1 MLLSRRAKAASKQN
15 QIDMFDHRT
24 YVLLLNLFCRIEQIQ
39 PGPDGARGMPK
50 LKRSAEE
57 QQARRDG
64 PEFIESLDRGLRVI
78 QCFGADRRPMT
89 LSDIA
94 KASSLPRATA
104 RRILMT
110 LEKSGFVVGDERLF
124 SLTPRILTLASAYL
138 ASNQISTVM
147 QPLMDDVSAKA
158 KEVCSL
164 AVLDGDEVVF
174 VARASPARVF
184 PAGVDIGYRLPAFCT
199 SVGRILLGR
208 LSNDELAAAINGMTL
223 KSQTPETIVEKSLV
237 IATIITDRSKG
248 YSLVD
253 REAEDGFRS
262 VSVPIQRYDGGIVAA
277 ANIGAH
283 VDRITPGEMIDRF
296 LPLLK
301 ELSATAKPLLV

>member
-1 MLLSRRAKAASKQN
+1 
-15 QIDMFDHRT
+15 MFGERT
-24 YVLLLNLFCRIEQIQ
+24 YVLLLNIFRRKRAFNQDLT
-39 PGPDGARGMPK
+39 AHGMPK
-50 LKRSAEE
+50 LKRTTEE
-57 QQARRDG
+57 KQARRDG

-78 QCFGADRRPMT
+78 QSFGVERRPMT
-89 LSDIA
+89 LSDLA

-147 QPLMDDVSAKA
+147 QPLIDDVSARA
-158 KEVCSL
+158 REICSL

-199 SVGRILLGR
+199 SVGRVLLGG
-208 LSNDELAAAINGMTL
+208 LSNDELVATISALTL
-223 KSQTPETIVEKSLV
+223 KSQTPETITEKSRV

-248 YSLVD
+248 FSLVD

-262 VSVPIQRYDGGIVAA
+262 VSVPIHRYDGGVVAA

-283 VDRITPGEMIDRF
+283 VDRISTGEMIDRF
-296 LPLLK
+296 LPLLQQ
-301 ELSATAKPLLV
+301 LSATA

>member
-1 MLLSRRAKAASKQN
+1 
-15 QIDMFDHRT
+15 
-24 YVLLLNLFCRIEQIQ
+24 
-39 PGPDGARGMPK
+39 MPK
-50 LKRSAEE
+50 LKRTAEE
-57 QQARRDG
+57 QEARRDG

-78 QCFGADRRPMT
+78 QSFGVDRRPMT

-94 KASSLPRATA
+94 KATGLPRATA

-138 ASNQISTVM
+138 ASNQISTIM

-158 KEVCSL
+158 REVCSL

-199 SVGRILLGR
+199 SVGRVLLGR
-208 LSNDELAAAINGMTL
+208 LTNDELAASINGMVLKPQTSETTL
-223 KSQTPETIVEKSLV
+223 EKPLV

-262 VSVPIQRYDGGIVAA
+262 VSVPIHRYDGGIVAA

-283 VDRITPGEMIDRF
+283 VDRITTGEMIDRF

-301 ELSATAKPLLV
+301 ELATAAKPLLV